1 MDINKSYFLRV
12 AVAVAVL
19 ATATGAAAQSGDPG
33 SRPLRVVTKAAS
45 DLKIYLNPGHGGW
58 DSGDRPMESI
68 PYPKNAGGTSTSS
81 FPDTCGFYE
90 SNTDLWKMIEVR
102 ERLIEMGVPDANIKM
117 SRWNNGP
124 YPRDGVNYH
133 TGDNFGRSFSVI
145 TAEVNAGGYDMFLSI
160 HSNGTG
166 SDHTLTNY
174 DLTLF
179 RQRYDSTNGRYEAN
193 PPSSEMGKVMWPYHY
208 MDEIDPHS
216 TLSYSNRTTPYV
228 VGDLKFYGSTTST
241 GYLGVLKHNVPGF
254 LMEGFFHTYDPAK
267 HRALNEDYCR
277 QEGARVARGIAAWF
291 SIPQLPTG
299 DIMGTVKD
307 KSAAVSHSFYKYFTD
322 RGDDMYK
329 PVHGAHVTLYKGDT
343 FIADYCTDDLYNGV
357 FVFED
362 LTPGSDYYISV
373 KKDGYANL
381 ERSGPYT
388 VTAAETTYP
397 QLYLT
402 AGTASGTTASDL
414 SLELTREFSD
424 LAISQLQDKTVRRVL
439 QRDDYLVVLAVE
451 GNATHTPHL
460 YRIVPKQL
468 GPNADPDGDA
478 AVTELS
484 TVGLTSTAGNCGSN
498 LYDLSDIAFTADGY
512 LIGCNA
518 LKTQSS
524 ADQVESGTRGV
535 WRVYKWNSLSGT
547 PSQWFTTSAD
557 ELSSGHFYRADVG
570 LTMAYNGTVDNGWI
584 MTPCVNAYDATSS
597 PQIRDLVMHVVNGSL
612 AKTYTNYDR
621 DASANRPL
629 QSLTAYGTD
638 VRYLP
643 SPKGSDRFIVDGNLI
658 APLEKRVN
666 TQDALAAKVYGTLPQ
681 PVADVFS
688 NGGATLT
695 AMRHHLFVTP
705 VSTDGATNA
714 GISIYDISSGLKS
727 ALTVTATNTGL
738 DAVAFSAIGATGG
751 VSGSDITFHLLRDGK
766 LSRWT
771 TAVSQGEIDDPDPE
785 VGLELQLQYSDH
797 AIAAL
802 SGKTVR
808 RALHTGGSEFVVLAV
823 DGNRTPYLYKVD
835 ADALTAT
842 PISTTGV
849 VDVTTEN
856 NQGSSLYSLSDIALT
871 SDGKL
876 IAVNQLQTQD
886 TENDAQIESGKSR
899 GYLRVYRWDDLAG
912 DPVQWFASPNAGFLY
927 KALVGGSIA
936 YTGSSTAGQL
946 VVSAVNDYYGGA
958 SNTTMRYDIY
968 TISGGSQ
975 TGYIYNR
982 QLASTATKASDAGDG
997 FKFSASP
1004 RGAGFFLLDG
1014 PNIAPLEIALS
1025 DNGIA
1030 ATINAALPVSDLLSN
1045 DPHPATLG
1053 SQTLLISPY
1062 SDNSANKGI
1071 RLYDISSGLADATII
1086 DATDVTLADSTP
1098 AYVSATACN
1107 DDTSGAFI
1115 AWLVRDNTFAKWS
1128 TAAEEPVTPPVDEGI
1143 GIYAY
1148 GLRQSVDSDDA
1159 YTFSFNVN
1167 TSPLTATLIFSDP
1180 DTGTELGRYTVANP
1194 VKGANSVTIT
1204 QDDLPFNEGITAAW
1218 AVNVT
1223 GYPVTEMKKLNTGDG
1238 FTASDYDF
1246 TRASVAVDRSPES
1259 EYFGSVYVTDLH
1271 TRNAVKDD
1279 NTANRDNGVYRFN
1292 PLWQRENTSPY
1303 TGQMAWDNIFRLAVD
1318 YKGRLYI
1325 PDFGDNH
1332 SGVYLAYPD
1341 RMSDTWQNFFAGSR
1355 TVSSGLITNSGVNTG
1370 CSSPAVSIAGT
1381 GASTKLYASLEDF
1394 DYNVYCY
1401 DLGANMSDGELP
1413 DKWYTAPAMVHQKT
1427 KLTYVNNNVIAQDDG
1442 AVWVSEVLYTASG
1455 GNVGNVAA
1463 TPALRYITPAHDDYW
1478 SYAPNSNTPVTNLNG
1493 CTGGG
1498 FAISNDGSW
1507 LVIVDGDG
1515 VLQFFDIGGTS
1526 DKPIL
1531 TWSKSLAVDVNDDVT
1546 SVTGGRV
1553 PGGIYQMAFDYG
1565 GNLYVAGGALGIYS
1579 MPNADNQATTPAMS
1593 GLTVT
1598 RYVTRTVPQLA
1609 AEAAP
1614 GTNYRLQDDMTVAY
1628 VLPDAR
1634 TLIAR
1639 SVTAGE
1645 HDQDAGATAD
1655 AGLDYIA
1662 SLTSLTDGEPNAEAS
1677 WVAITLP
1684 EELTAPQLT
1693 SILGKRLGNVYGTL
1707 TDVVNPTIAAV
1718 NMPATATADEPASLN
1733 VFLPTSFGSDHVG
1746 TVSGREYFF
1755 LEPKPCEVAVIYWA
1769 MWDGTRFV
1777 TIPAGTRTAG
1787 GTANGDGLTGGFD
1800 VDMSLY
1806 EDPSVT
1812 AASLETSKVYNGFTA
1827 LVHKTAATGGSGAP
1841 RRAPGTGGYLV
1852 YPLSGLVASDIVT
1865 GVTDVDEPAVV
1876 SVERYDL
1883 SGRRAGDG
1891 HRGIVIEVTTLSDG
1905 TTRSR
1910 KIIQ

>member
-145 TAEVNAGGYDMFLSI
+145 TAEVNAGGYDMFISL

-451 GNATHTPHL
+451 NNTTHTPHL

-535 WRVYKWNSLSGT
+535 WRVYKWNSLSGA

-570 LTMAYNGTVDNGWI
+570 LTMAYNGTADNGWI
-584 MTPCVNAYDATSS
+584 MTPCMNAYDATSS

-688 NGGATLT
+688 NGGSTLT

-705 VSTDGATNA
+705 VSSDGATNA
-714 GISIYDISSGLKS
+714 GINIYDISSGLKS

-738 DAVAFSAIGATGG
+738 DAAAFTAIGATGG

-849 VDVTTEN
+849 VDVATEN
-856 NQGSSLYSLSDIALT
+856 NQGSSLYTLSDIALT

-968 TISGGSQ
+968 TISDGSQ
-975 TGYIYNR
+975 SGYIFNR

-1004 RGAGFFLLDG
+1004 RGMGYFLLDG

-1148 GLRQSVDSDDA
+1148 GLRQSIDSDDA

-1204 QDDLPFNEGITAAW
+1204 QDDLPFNEGVTAHW

-1223 GYPVTEMKKLNTGDG
+1223 GYPVTETRKLNTGDG
-1238 FTASDYDF
+1238 FNAGDFDYN
-1246 TRASVAVDRSPES
+1246 RACVTVDNSTES
-1259 EYFGSVYVTDLH
+1259 EYFGSVYVNEMAT
-1271 TRNAVKDD
+1271 NQAF
-1279 NTANRDNGVYRFN
+1279 NNNSANRSNGLFRYN
-1292 PLWQRENTSPY
+1292 PLWQRENNAPY
-1303 TGQMAWDNIFRLAVD
+1303 SGQMAWNNNFRIATD
-1318 YKGRLYI
+1318 YRGRIYI
-1325 PDFGDNH
+1325 PEFGDNH
-1332 SGVYLAYPD
+1332 SGVYIADPD
-1341 RMSDTWQNFFAGSR
+1341 NLSGTFTQLFAGTR
-1355 TVSSGLITNSGVNTG
+1355 ASSGLITNNGVTTGSSASSVAVTGSGAATR
-1370 CSSPAVSIAGT
+1370 
-1381 GASTKLYASLEDF
+1381 LYATLEDGTAGI
-1394 DYNVYCY
+1394 YEY
-1401 DLGANMSDGELP
+1401 DLGSLIDSNGDLP
-1413 DKWYTAPAMVHQKT
+1413 STWTTAPTLVKANTLGGTSM
-1427 KLTYVNNNVIAQDDG
+1427 KLRFSNTNVVAAGNG
-1442 AVWVSEVLYTASG
+1442 ALWVSENLISG
-1455 GNVGNVAA
+1455 STTYENVAA
-1463 TPALRYITPAHDDYW
+1463 NIALVNITPLRDYW
-1478 SYAPNSNTPVTNLNG
+1478 GFTTTSVPQLGSCAGAGMALTGDGNT
-1493 CTGGG
+1493 
-1498 FAISNDGSW
+1498 
-1507 LVIVDGDG
+1507 LVIVDGTG
-1515 VLQFFDIGGTS
+1515 TLQFFNIDNS
-1526 DKPIL
+1526 DVEQPSLSWSHSL
-1531 TWSKSLAVDVNDDVT
+1531 TVDVADDAA
-1546 SVTGGRV
+1546 TGGSGRV

-1565 GNLYVAGGALGIYS
+1565 GNLYVAGGALGVYS

-1662 SLTSLTDGEPNAEAS
+1662 SLTSLTGGEPNAEAS

-1707 TDVVNPTIAAV
+1707 SDVVNPTIAAV

-1746 TVSGREYFF
+1746 AVSGREYFF

-1827 LVHKTAATGGSGAP
+1827 LVHKTATGGSGAP

-1865 GVTDVDEPAVV
+1865 GVTDVDAPTVV